1 MSKNK
6 QAKKCGI
13 CVLIMSAILLT
24 FSACGTS
31 EKREQKEPVS
41 DSAGFS
47 DVESIHQKAADTE
60 SETEQLQSDTTEIKL
75 TFGNDIVFAMMD
87 NSETTKAF
95 LELLPLTLS
104 MNRYG
109 DREYYAPVSELP
121 ENGEDIPDFENG
133 DITYFVSGK
142 SLAIFFGNE
151 GNSSQ
156 GGLIRMGKITSDL
169 SVFETMEDNVS
180 VTVEIVDRQEGEGSC
195 FLSCT
200 MY

>member
-1 MSKNK
+1 
-6 QAKKCGI
+6 
-13 CVLIMSAILLT
+13 
-24 FSACGTS
+24 
-31 EKREQKEPVS
+31 
-41 DSAGFS
+41 
-47 DVESIHQKAADTE
+47 
-60 SETEQLQSDTTEIKL
+60 
-75 TFGNDIVFAMMD
+75 MMD

-95 LELLPLTLS
+95 LELLTLTLS

-156 GGLIRMGKITSDL
+156 GGLIRMGKNADI
-169 SVFETMEDNVS
+169 VTMRELVPEDMTFTHMS
-180 VTVEIVDRQEGEGSC
+180 GRQQTWEEYLAVMCLFAVCGYYAVGGAALLEKRRKR
-195 FLSCT
+195 T
-200 MY
+200 